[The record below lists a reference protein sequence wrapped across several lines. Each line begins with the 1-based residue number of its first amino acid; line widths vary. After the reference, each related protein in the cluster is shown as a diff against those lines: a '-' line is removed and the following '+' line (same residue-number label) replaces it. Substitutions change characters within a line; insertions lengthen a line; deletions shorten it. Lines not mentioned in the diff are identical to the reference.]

1 MNLVQLFGL
10 SLLFCLA
17 VLAALT
23 LRFAVPQPPHP
34 LLLLAL
40 AVLQTCSV
48 IAKEALLRRRAARHA
63 APAPRRTLAHRSRR
77 GSHAKA
83 RRWVVSHASP
93 ATRVA
98 YRA

>member
-63 APAPRRTLAHRSRR
+63 APAPRRTLAHRGDQMGGRGVPRALRGVRR
-77 GSHAKA
+77 AA
-83 RRWVVSHASP
+83 RDPPR
-93 ATRVA
+93 
-98 YRA
+98 